1 MKSAIFDY
9 IIYWTQDFIFLN
21 IVVYSYIH
29 CVSNNVNRS
38 ALSIIKIHHTM
49 FTIYTSIFLDFIL
62 FIMFIFEQHIDEM
75 LFVAL
80 YLTYDLKKT
89 LVFAC
94 ISTLICSCPHDK
106 FQVMDSKFNKP
117 LQADVKITP
126 YPYLSSIINQQVTR
140 WVLLKCCKPQN
151 SKLYFTLY

>member
-1 MKSAIFDY
+1 MYNKCTLICFQMFKRSLPLTTNKWNQLFL
-9 IIYWTQDFIFLN
+9 TTLFIGHRTWFFLN
-21 IVVYSYIH
+21 R
-29 CVSNNVNRS
+29 C
-38 ALSIIKIHHTM
+38 TM
-49 FTIYTSIFLDFIL
+49 FTIYISIFVEFIL

-126 YPYLSSIINQQVTR
+126 YPYLSSIIN
-140 WVLLKCCKPQN
+140 
-151 SKLYFTLY
+151 

>member
-1 MKSAIFDY
+1 
-9 IIYWTQDFIFLN
+9 
-21 IVVYSYIH
+21 
-29 CVSNNVNRS
+29 
-38 ALSIIKIHHTM
+38 M
-49 FTIYTSIFLDFIL
+49 FTIYISIFVEFIL

-80 YLTYDLKKT
+80 YLTYDIKKT

-126 YPYLSSIINQQVTR
+126 YPYLSSIINYWVTS
-140 WVLLKCCKPQN
+140 WVLLNSCTPQN
-151 SKLYFTLY
+151 SKLNFNLY

>member
-1 MKSAIFDY
+1 M
-9 IIYWTQDFIFLN
+9 
-21 IVVYSYIH
+21 
-29 CVSNNVNRS
+29 NVIKLFRPRS
-38 ALSIIKIHHTM
+38 TM
-49 FTIYTSIFLDFIL
+49 FTIYISIFVEFIL

-126 YPYLSSIINQQVTR
+126 YPYLSSIINYWVTS
-140 WVLLKCCKPQN
+140 WVLLKSCTPQN
-151 SKLYFTLY
+151 SKLNFNLYWNWYSKPFAHMFDLLFQTYL